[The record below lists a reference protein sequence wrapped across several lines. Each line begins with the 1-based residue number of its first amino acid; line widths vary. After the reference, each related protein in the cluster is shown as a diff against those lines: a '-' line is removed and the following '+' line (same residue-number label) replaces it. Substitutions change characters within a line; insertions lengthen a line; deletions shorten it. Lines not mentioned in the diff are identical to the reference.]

1 MACFFALLLFFIC
14 SWIFCCC
21 RNFRKNTVYENLE
34 ITETIVNVVV
44 SGRIDMKINFERCTA
59 ESLLQMYRHY
69 FETEDLP
76 AGFEPSRLPEQR
88 WTPAEATQIFLNN
101 LYDPPQSLED
111 LVRLEPATLV
121 GGHMTDTESTTTV
134 RTAATSLWLWGPS
147 VGEKA
152 PPSPER
158 QYRGRGRVR
167 GRRGGRRSEIYH

>member
-1 MACFFALLLFFIC
+1 MACFFTLLFFLFVHEFFVAVVI
-14 SWIFCCC
+14 SERIRW
-21 RNFRKNTVYENLE
+21 VYENLE

-134 RTAATSLWLWGPS
+134 RTAATSL
-147 VGEKA
+147 
-152 PPSPER
+152 
-158 QYRGRGRVR
+158 
-167 GRRGGRRSEIYH
+167 